1 MKIFNFYFDYHTS
14 SGFVITDKK
23 GQKNKQFYDKT
34 AGSCVHAKKHNK
46 IEFKVERSGYMWS
59 IQIRDDNG

>member
-1 MKIFNFYFDYHTS
+1 
-14 SGFVITDKK
+14 VITDKK

-46 IEFKVERSGYMWS
+46 IEFKVERSGYIWS